1 MVGGASNMVSRTSG
15 GLIKRSMSFDEGQL
29 RQMERMASERYVSL
43 AAVVRGLIDL
53 GLRVEKRRK
62 EIGGPVEDLVT
73 DVVAREVA

>member
-1 MVGGASNMVSRTSG
+1 MTSRTTG
-15 GLIKRSMSFDEGQL
+15 GLIKRSMVFEQGQL
-29 RQMERMASERYVSL
+29 QQIEKMAAERHASM

-53 GLRVEKRRK
+53 GLRVERRRR